1 MVFGPTSCGPQATSA
16 TTCIDKNTQKV
27 NMMMKTHSPLCKQ
40 CFFLKSFRIG
50 CTCTRNHDV
59 NAHFTRHTAQCT
71 THPSRKMA
79 RGGTKGTAHCRW
91 EAAHGAR
98 HTAHGTWHMVL
109 TQKISVGE
117 SASMENFHRKSGS
130 VRMAGS
136 HYY

>member
-40 CFFLKSFRIG
+40 CFFKKLQNWLHMHEESRRQ
-50 CTCTRNHDV
+50 CTL
-59 NAHFTRHTAQCT
+59 HTAHCT
-71 THPSRKMA
+71 MHNAHPSRKMA